1 LVLSK
6 APLASDV
13 QYALDVEFATSLLKE
28 VQAKY
33 VSSDSDFI
41 ITMLRQ
47 IMTSDGMLGGME
59 DLIRHFGKAFK
70 SPDVGLFILGYLGG
84 GELPQIKFGDLN
96 IPFLIHS
103 RKEYTSLPAGHLPSF
118 LGVEF

>member
-1 LVLSK
+1 MGRDPSD
-6 APLASDV
+6 SDV
-13 QYALDVEFATSLLKE
+13 QYALDVELATNLLKE

-33 VSSDSDFI
+33 ASSESDFI
-41 ITMLRQ
+41 ITLLRQ
-47 IMTSDGMLGGME
+47 TMTSGGMLGGMS
-59 DLIRHFGKAFK
+59 DLIKHFDRAFK

-103 RKEYTSLPAGHLPSF
+103 TEEYTSLPAGVLPPLPTWAF
-118 LGVEF
+118 